1 MDGHEDESYK
11 IVFNSAVELG
21 AEVSEFMHTITDST
35 EGKIILGSGILLIIW
50 LLLRRGNKN
59 V

>member
-1 MDGHEDESYK
+1 MDGHEDERYK

-21 AEVSEFMHTITDST
+21 AEVSEFLHSITDSIA
-35 EGKIILGSGILLIIW
+35 GKIILGGGVFLIIW

-59 V
+59 I